1 MTDEE
6 RRARGEKMFNE
17 VYGGIVS
24 VPPEAKDAP
33 FIDIMLRNLFGE
45 VWARDVM
52 SVRDRRL
59 LLIGAVAAL
68 GEGAIME
75 IQLRAAL
82 RNKELTVEQVN
93 EILVMMASYIGYPR
107 ATNLQAAIMRAIA
120 AEKAT

>member
-33 FIDIMLRNLFGE
+33 FIDIMMRHIFGD

-59 LLIGAVAAL
+59 LLIGAIAAL
-68 GEGAIME
+68 GEGMVLE

-82 RNKELTVEQVN
+82 RKKELTEEQVN
-93 EILVMMASYIGYPR
+93 EILVMLASYIGYPR
-107 ATNLQAAIMRAIA
+107 ATNLQAAILRAIA
-120 AEKAT
+120 AEKAS

>member
-6 RRARGEKMFNE
+6 RRARGEKMFKE
-17 VYGGIVS
+17 IYGGIVS

-33 FIDIMLRNLFGE
+33 FIDIKWRHICGD

-59 LLIGAVAAL
+59 LLIGAIAAL
-68 GEGAIME
+68 GEGSVLE

-82 RNKELTVEQVN
+82 RNKELTEEQVN
-93 EILVMMASYIGYPR
+93 EILVMLASYIGYPR

-120 AEKAT
+120 AEKAS

>member
-17 VYGGIVS
+17 VYGGIVA
-24 VPPEAKDAP
+24 VPPEATDSP
-33 FIDIMLRNLFGE
+33 FIDIMMRHIFGD

-59 LLIGAVAAL
+59 LLIGAISAL
-68 GEGAIME
+68 GEGMVLE

-93 EILVMMASYIGYPR
+93 EILVMLASYIGYPR

-120 AEKAT
+120 AEKPT

>member
-6 RRARGEKMFNE
+6 RRARGEKMFKE

>member
-1 MTDEE
+1 MTDDE
-6 RRARGEKMFNE
+6 RRARGEELFKQ

-59 LLIGAVAAL
+59 LLIGAIAAL
-68 GEGAIME
+68 GEGTIME

-82 RNKELTVEQVN
+82 RNKELTEEQVN
-93 EILVMMASYIGYPR
+93 EILVMLASYVGYPR

-120 AEKAT
+120 AEKVS